1 MFHYIRMFFVGLFAG
16 LLASFFYGFIF
27 RGVHLGILKATL
39 VGIAGSYVFGLIG
52 RALHPNHEP
61 LHPAGFLYS
70 ILGAFALIF
79 VGEHVLHIL

>member
-1 MFHYIRMFFVGLFAG
+1 MFHYIRMLFVGLLVG

-27 RGVHLGILKATL
+27 KGVHLGLVKGAL
-39 VGIAGSYVFGLIG
+39 VGILGSYVFGLIG

-70 ILGAFALIF
+70 IVGALLLIF
-79 VGEHVLHIL
+79 LGQHVLHIL